1 MKKALPDMQQSG
13 VKVPVQKS
21 LRKGQQKI
29 QTRIN
34 LVMPTKN
41 FPMQNIWEKVI
52 VWYGVPMSAA
62 LLF

>member
-41 FPMQNIWEKVI
+41 FPMQNI
-52 VWYGVPMSAA
+52 
-62 LLF
+62 